1 MAIDDELD
9 AIRGQYPEPTSNA
22 GFDISIKALT
32 LMGGAAG
39 IGASILGA
47 LRSHFSTRA
56 MVERL
61 QALIE
66 GIENMVRRLEAE
78 SSNKASRV
86 ARIEEGLRSGEFAR
100 PL

>member
-32 LMGGAAG
+32 LLGGAAG
-39 IGASILGA
+39 IGASILEA

-66 GIENMVRRLEAE
+66 GIENMVRRLESE
-78 SSNKASRV
+78 SSRNAARVSRV
-86 ARIEEGLRSGEFAR
+86 GGEAS
-100 PL
+100 